1 MNRKRLLFFSFFFL
15 LRCISSEKN
24 PPNTKINNYDE
35 TIKKLKEKLE
45 YINKIM
51 AGDKVPP
58 HFKENFELLKKK
70 IEQLEK
76 YKKEQETDN
85 ASVALENETEEVLD
99 EEEEEEEEVEGG
111 GEGDGEGDGDEE
123 ADVLED
129 LDDND
134 DELEQGKNL
143 FLGQNNKVSLSQPDE
158 DVTENDEFEQ
168 EENEG
173 DTDMDA
179 DIESDTDMDDFT
191 FPLSNET
198 PSDEGNMLFNYLAK
212 GPVQT
217 KQEGEKAL
225 PQLGLIPA
233 PVHTMGDR
241 FPKDYKRPSPQS
253 AAAKPA
259 AAKPATAKP
268 VATKPVAAKPEQEQT
283 GAKAGQGGSSDG
295 NQEPSS
301 GTTSTKE
308 VKQLDKFCDDILKD
322 TDITKEVATY
332 GGKFDKFKKEFSA
345 FTMNQTEYNLVK
357 KIVENLAKNGKEESK
372 HATAVADVFKK
383 AFTNDEAFEEMKN
396 IMYGIYGYSK
406 RHTYIQSKKIDDSSY
421 KSLFDNVV
429 NLLDTT
435 LTNVNSKQ

>member
-1 MNRKRLLFFSFFFL
+1 MNRKRLLFFSSFFFL
-15 LRCISSEKN
+15 LRCISSENN

-45 YINKIM
+45 YINKFM
-51 AGDKVPP
+51 VGGKVPP

-70 IEQLEK
+70 IEQLEQ

-85 ASVALENETEEVLD
+85 ASVTLENESEEVD
-99 EEEEEEEEVEGG
+99 EEEEV
-111 GEGDGEGDGDEE
+111 EGDGEGDGDEE
-123 ADVLED
+123 EVDVLED

-143 FLGQNNKVSLSQPDE
+143 FLGQNNKVNLSQSDE

-173 DTDMDA
+173 DTDMDT
-179 DIESDTDMDDFT
+179 DTDTDTDMDDFT
-191 FPLSNET
+191 FPLSNEM
-198 PSDEGNMLFNYLAK
+198 PPEEGNVLFNYLAK

-217 KQEGEKAL
+217 KQKGEKAL

-233 PVHTMGDR
+233 PVQNMGDR
-241 FPKDYKRPSPQS
+241 FPKDYKRQP
-253 AAAKPA
+253 AKPA
-259 AAKPATAKP
+259 AAKP
-268 VATKPVAAKPEQEQT
+268 VAAKPVAAKPVAAKPVAAKPVAVKPEQQQD

-295 NQEPSS
+295 NQEPPS

-345 FTMNQTEYNLVK
+345 FTMNQTEYNMVK
-357 KIVENLAKNGKEESK
+357 KIVENFAKKGKEESK

-406 RHTYIQSKKIDDSSY
+406 RNTYLQSKKIDDSSY

-435 LTNVNSKQ
+435 LM